1 MSYADQPDQG
11 IQDELHLAR
20 QLLLVVDQGM
30 DVLAHTGQARLERPA
45 GPFAGILVG
54 VGDDAPQTLQPVAH
68 LREPV
73 AQTTYLAQLHPQ
85 DVVGAGGVPA
95 AGVVGVEGVDR

>member
-1 MSYADQPDQG
+1 MSWRIPARRGLSAPPD
-11 IQDELHLAR
+11 HS
-20 QLLLVVDQGM
+20 
-30 DVLAHTGQARLERPA
+30 QA
-45 GPFAGILVG
+45 FG

-73 AQTTYLAQLHPQ
+73 AQTTHLAQLHPQ